1 MVGNALPTMAIATTK
16 YDENGTPKQTKWRIV
31 ALGNFDARDWYT
43 KDCYAPVLSMLELRF
58 LVSLAVQRKVPLNNE
73 DSKQAFVQETLP
85 LDEKMSSVHQ
95 QIVPEIQLTRTGD
108 SSKQ

>member
-1 MVGNALPTMAIATTK
+1 MAISTIK
-16 YDENGTPKQTKWRIV
+16 YDENGALKRAKWRIV
-31 ALGNFDARDWYT
+31 TLGNLDPHDWSTKYCYT
-43 KDCYAPVLSMLELRF
+43 PVLSMLELRF